1 MNPESRLIRKV
12 LLLHKEEGIFKGEKR
27 ILVAFSGGIDSV
39 VLTDVL
45 LKLRNYFSI
54 EEIAL
59 AHFNHHLRKTA
70 DRDEEFAKEFARKR
84 GLRIF
89 TGGEDIGKH
98 GNSEEIPKSLQGR
111 GGMLS

>member
-1 MNPESRLIRKV
+1 MNPESRVIRKV
-12 LLLHKEEGIFKGEKR
+12 LQLQREEKIFRGEKR
-27 ILVAFSGGIDSV
+27 VLVAFSGGVDSV

-45 LKLRNYFSI
+45 LKLRNYFSLK
-54 EEIAL
+54 EIAL

-89 TGGEDIGKH
+89 TGGEDIGK
-98 GNSEEIPKSLQGR
+98 
-111 GGMLS
+111 